1 MNSLVWCVFYAIVV
15 MFSFTMNNWLSM
27 WTMLELTTW
36 IAVVIIVEEVSS
48 SEVMFKFYLV
58 SSLSSMMLLYLWFV
72 SWFPAW
78 WVLFIVM
85 FKLGLPPVH
94 WWMGWILKSVSWM
107 SMWFLTVI
115 HKIVPFVVSMLVI
128 DSVMVGVVCLVSIVW
143 SVVSYW
149 NVSSVFVIL
158 FYSSCVHSSWLWL
171 ASSDLSKFVV
181 YYSMYASMMF
191 VVMRGV
197 SGKSCCDTTISYMFM
212 LLLGLPTSFLF
223 FSKWAVITVSLSFIP
238 LLSWFILMVS
248 VVSLYPYMRV
258 VWSSFVNSFVDLSCY
273 YYLDSMVECYVLVMH
288 IFGFIYLY

>member
-115 HKIVPFVVSMLVI
+115 HKIVPFVVSMLVV
-128 DSVMVGVVCLVSIVW
+128 DSVLVGVVCLVSIVW

-171 ASSDLSKFVV
+171 ASSDLSKFVI
-181 YYSMYASMMF
+181 YYFMYASMMF
-191 VVMRGV
+191 VVMWGV
-197 SGKSCCDTTISYMFM
+197 SGKSCYDITISYMFM

-223 FSKWAVITVSLSFIP
+223 FSKWTVITVSLSFVP

-258 VWSSFVNSFVDLSCY
+258 IWSSFVNSFVDLSCY

-288 IFGFIYLY
+288 IFGFMYLY